1 MGVVRPPERQDVDS
15 RQEVIGQDSIAFDRA
30 SLDSE
35 IHKLW
40 DLESIG
46 IKSNDDVHESFE
58 NDIRFWEGRYSVK
71 LPWKQGHDYLPS
83 NINISLSRMKG
94 QLKRLRK
101 EPKVLDKYDSIIKEQ
116 LNSGV
121 IEKVAKLE
129 ETEKVHYLPHHGVIR
144 RDAETTKLRIVHNA
158 SSKEGRNRTSLN
170 DCLHTGPSL
179 NPLLFEILVRCR
191 ENRVALVGD
200 IEKAFLNIAVDAK
213 DRVYSFCGLKTCLT
227 TT

>member
-15 RQEVIGQDSIAFDRA
+15 RQEVIGKDSIAFDRA

-58 NDIRFWEGRYSVK
+58 NDIGFWEGRYSVK
-71 LPWKQGHDYLPS
+71 LPWKQGHDHLPS

-94 QLKRLRK
+94 QLKQLRK

-129 ETEKVHYLPHHGVIR
+129 ETEKVHYLPHHGVIP
-144 RDAETTKLRIVHNA
+144 RDAETTKLRIVYNA
-158 SSKEGRNRTSLN
+158 SSKEGRNRTSFN

-191 ENRVALVGD
+191 ENRVALVDD
-200 IEKAFLNIAVDAK
+200 IEKAFLNIAVDVK
-213 DRVYSFCGLKTCLT
+213 DRVYSFCGLKTCVT

>member
-58 NDIRFWEGRYSVK
+58 NDIGFWEGRYSVK

-94 QLKRLRK
+94 QLK
-101 EPKVLDKYDSIIKEQ
+101 
-116 LNSGV
+116 
-121 IEKVAKLE
+121 
-129 ETEKVHYLPHHGVIR
+129 
-144 RDAETTKLRIVHNA
+144 
-158 SSKEGRNRTSLN
+158 
-170 DCLHTGPSL
+170 
-179 NPLLFEILVRCR
+179 
-191 ENRVALVGD
+191 
-200 IEKAFLNIAVDAK
+200 
-213 DRVYSFCGLKTCLT
+213 
-227 TT
+227 